1 MRVLIACVFAIILA
15 AADARADSFSGP
27 VTINNTNA
35 GASRVL
41 CSIRAANMN
50 STADQACAIP
60 AAVTVWTPL
69 SVLAT
74 NCTGS
79 LALAVGGFYPSA
91 SKGGTALVAATQ
103 VYSSLSSASVTLIA
117 TLAATI
123 ANTRYT
129 INSAFLS
136 LTTAAGSAATCD
148 IYLIGTDLT

>member
-1 MRVLIACVFAIILA
+1 MRIIIAFLLALLASPVLAQGFNAGSPLTV
-15 AADARADSFSGP
+15 
-27 VTINNTNA
+27 NNTVT

-50 STADQACAIP
+50 STADQTCTIP
-60 AAVTVWTPL
+60 AAITAWTPL
-69 SVLAT
+69 SILAT
-74 NCTGS
+74 NCTGT
-79 LALAVGGFYPSA
+79 LTLAVGGFYPAS

-103 VYSSLSSASVTLIA
+103 AYSSLSSSSVTLIA

-129 INSAFLS
+129 INSTFFS
-136 LTTAAGSAATCD
+136 LTTAAGGAATCD